1 MSAFPFIA
9 ALLVAV
15 ALAFVLPPL
24 LRRRGALSPQARD
37 EANAALYRNELAE
50 LERDLAAGTI
60 SEAACLE
67 ARLELER
74 RLLEDVAASSS
85 DHDAMP
91 APAPAPSRGL
101 AVTVGVLVPVIAL
114 SGYLAIGNPA
124 ALDPVARTAPDSSH
138 AATAEQINA
147 MVAKLAA
154 RLEAKPDDAEGW
166 GMLARS
172 YTALGQFDKAIPAYA
187 RVVKLAPDNA
197 GLLADYADA
206 LAMTRGR
213 TLSGEPMALVKRAL
227 ALDPKHIKA
236 LALAGSAEFEVRNF
250 AGAVAYWERI
260 LPLAQADAEF
270 TRSVAASIDE
280 ARQLGKLPAAAAAA
294 APAVA
299 AAPGKAISGTVRIAP
314 ALAKQVSPGDTLFIF
329 ARPADGSRMPLAI
342 LRATAGEL
350 PYRFTLDDTHA
361 MSPSARLSGQSSVVI
376 AARISKSGGA
386 TPQPGDLQG
395 ASQPLAPGASGLE
408 IVIDS
413 AVK

>member
-1 MSAFPFIA
+1 MSWFPFLA
-9 ALLVAV
+9 ALLAAV
-15 ALAFVLPPL
+15 ALAFVLSPL
-24 LRRRGALSPQARD
+24 LRRRGALSPEARD

-50 LERDLAAGTI
+50 LERDLAAGTV
-60 SEAACLE
+60 SEAAARE

-85 DHDAMP
+85 DHDS
-91 APAPAPSRGL
+91 APVATPSRGL

-114 SGYLAIGNPA
+114 SGYLAIGNPR
-124 ALDPVARTAPDSSH
+124 ALDPVARTAPDTSH
-138 AATAEQINA
+138 AATAEQIAA
-147 MVAKLAA
+147 MVEKLAA
-154 RLEAKPDDAEGW
+154 RMESKPDDAEGW
-166 GMLARS
+166 AMLARS
-172 YTALGQFDKAIPAYA
+172 YAALGQFDKAIPAYA
-187 RVVKLAPDNA
+187 RVVKLAPDNP

-213 TLSGEPMALVKRAL
+213 SLAGEPRELVKRAL

-250 AGAVAYWERI
+250 AGAIAYWERI
-260 LPLAQADAEF
+260 LPLAQGDAEF
-270 TRSVAASIDE
+270 ARSVTASIDE
-280 ARQLGKLPAAAAAA
+280 ARQLGKLPASLA
-294 APAVA
+294 APTAPTAA
-299 AAPGKAISGTVRIAP
+299 AAPGKAISGTVKIAP
-314 ALAKQVSPGDTLFIF
+314 ALAKQVSPGDTLFVF

-342 LRATAGEL
+342 LRATAGDL

-361 MSPSARLSGQSSVVI
+361 MSPNARLSGQSSVVI

-395 ASQPLAPGASGLE
+395 ASQPLAPGATGLE